1 MRCLAVVLLLFVP
14 SLSAQEPPP
23 AFPVAELRDFMP
35 VLAKSVQLLGEG
47 EVEQSLDNLMPVGS
61 PALRTAEEA
70 GRFREIWMK
79 ALAPVGRIKLE
90 FESWDVV
97 ALSRVS
103 TQAWMIYGVA
113 NGKRGPMH
121 IDFRIFRY
129 RGRWH
134 LEGFTFAMNWNREQ
148 PIPADVKKLEVPVS
162 YPFGQQA
169 IARSIAPEVE
179 RAVAA
184 GIR

>member
-1 MRCLAVVLLLFVP
+1 MRCFLIVLLLMMP
-14 SLSAQEPPP
+14 ALPLSAQEQPP
-23 AFPVAELRDFMP
+23 AFPVAELQDYMP
-35 VLAKSVQLLGEG
+35 VLARTVQLLGEG
-47 EVEQSLDNLMPVGS
+47 EVERSLDNLMPVGS

-134 LEGFTFAMNWNREQ
+134 IEGFTFAMNWNREQ
-148 PIPADVKKLEVPVS
+148 PIPADVKKLELPVS

-169 IARSIAPEVE
+169 IA
-179 RAVAA
+179 AA
-184 GIR
+184 AR